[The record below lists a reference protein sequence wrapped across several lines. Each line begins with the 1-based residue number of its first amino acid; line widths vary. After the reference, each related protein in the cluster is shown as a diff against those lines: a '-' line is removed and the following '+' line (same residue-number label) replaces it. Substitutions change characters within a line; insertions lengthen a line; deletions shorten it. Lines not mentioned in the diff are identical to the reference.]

1 MKKVTIQVPATSAN
15 CGPGFD
21 TLGLACTLYNEVTYE
36 ITEAKGFKLQ
46 VTGEG
51 CGIFKALWQKLSI
64 CKLFACLE

>member
-1 MKKVTIQVPATSAN
+1 MKKVSIQVPATSAN

-36 ITEAKGFKLQ
+36 ITDGKGFQLE

-51 CGIFKALWQKLSI
+51 ADYLKPFGRKR
-64 CKLFACLE
+64 